1 MNWIGRWSKRVG
13 KISMWPF
20 AAVGKLVVWL
30 AKGNTRY
37 GKIVRQFALV
47 LILVLAGAVYTFPDV
62 VNRPVAGINA
72 SKEAL
77 ASWERLPFRERGFDQ
92 WLTSWTV
99 PGLPEDEFS
108 LGLDLQGGIRIV
120 YDIDL
125 AEVPTSEYEQAFDS
139 LRQVVNNR
147 INAFGVSEPR
157 IYIESGD
164 TNRLVVELAGID
176 NPEAAK
182 QQIGQTPQL
191 QFYLG
196 RPQAETQELIQTLQE
211 QLESGNL
218 EDFQNP
224 YYEEDSPVI
233 EGRNIESA
241 SVVTDPN
248 TGEPQVS
255 VRFDAEGRE
264 AFATVTRENTGEV
277 LYIVLDGT
285 IVSGPRINEEIP
297 TGEAVISGDFTL
309 EGAKQLVDSLNAGA
323 LPVPITPVNEQIV
336 EPTLGQEALNQSVL
350 AAVVGLIVVAAL
362 MIVWY
367 RLFGVLAVVSLA
379 MYAVLVLGLFKLLGI
394 TITLA
399 GITGFVVSIG
409 LAVDG
414 NILIFE
420 RMKEELKNGRE
431 FEPAVKEGF
440 KRAWISIRDSQA
452 STFMT
457 ALILFYLASGVV
469 QGFAVTLS
477 IGVLISLF
485 TSVSVTRLMLLIL
498 GYQEGFLCTKVGKW
512 MTFSNNG

>member
-1 MNWIGRWSKRVG
+1 MNRIGRWTRKVG
-13 KISMWPF
+13 KVILWPF
-20 AAVGKLVVWL
+20 AALGRLVFWL

-37 GKIVRQFALV
+37 GKIVRQLALV
-47 LILVLAGAVYTFPDV
+47 LILVLAGAVYAFPQI
-62 VNRPVAGINA
+62 VNTPVNGINS
-72 SKEAL
+72 SKESL
-77 ASWERLPFRERGFDQ
+77 ASWESLPFRERGFDQ
-92 WLTSWTV
+92 WLTSWEV
-99 PGLPEDEFS
+99 PQLPQDDFS

-125 AEVPTSEYEQAFDS
+125 SEVAITEYEQAFDS

-147 INAFGVSEPR
+147 VNAFGVSEPR

-176 NPEAAK
+176 NPEVAK
-182 QQIGQTPQL
+182 DQIGQTPQL

-196 RPQAETQELIQTLQE
+196 RPQSETQELIQTLQE
-211 QLESGNL
+211 QIESGNL
-218 EDFQNP
+218 EDFENP
-224 YYEEDSPVI
+224 YYEEENPVI

-241 SVVTDPN
+241 SVITDPN

-255 VRFDAEGRE
+255 VRFDADGRE
-264 AFATVTRENTGEV
+264 AFATVTRENRGEV

-297 TGEAVISGDFTL
+297 TGEAVISGDFSL
-309 EGAKQLVDSLNAGA
+309 EGAKGLVDSLNAGA
-323 LPVPITPVNEQIV
+323 LPVPITVVNEQIV
-336 EPTLGQEALNQSVL
+336 EPSLGQEALNQSVL
-350 AAVVGLIVVAAL
+350 AAVIGLIIVAAL

-367 RLFGVLAVVSLA
+367 RLYGVMAVFALV
-379 MYAVLVLGLFKLLGI
+379 MYALLVLGLFKILGI

-420 RMKEELKNGRE
+420 RMKEELRNGRE
-431 FEPAVKEGF
+431 FESSVKEGF
-440 KRAWISIRDSQA
+440 KRAWISIRDSQV

-457 ALILFYLASGVV
+457 AMILFYLASGVV

-485 TSVSVTRLMLLIL
+485 TSVTVTRLMLLIL
-498 GYQEGFLCTKVGKW
+498 GYQEGFLRTKVGKW
-512 MTFSNNG
+512 LTFSN